1 MKQALIALFVAAF
14 GFGLVADAEAKRIG
28 GGRSSGMQRNITPQ
42 KPVAPAQG
50 ATAAPTAPVPQPSGM
65 SRWLGPVAGLAAG
78 IGLVALLS
86 HLGLG
91 EGFATIVMMLLI
103 TLAVFVVIRL
113 LFGRRTPQQ
122 SQPLQYAGGGA
133 HPSAAGNVPAAA
145 RFDAP
150 PSGGG
155 TAAVPAASGSIPA
168 GFDVD
173 GFLRQA
179 KLNFL
184 RLQAANDAKNI
195 EDIRNFTTPE
205 MFAEIKLEIEERGG
219 GTQQTDV
226 VTLNAELLDVSEEL
240 GQYIASVRFHGAI
253 RETENAAP
261 EAFDEAWHLTKPV
274 AGDRGWV
281 IAGIQQFT

>member
-133 HPSAAGNVPAAA
+133 TPSAAGNTRSGALRRPAL
-145 RFDAP
+145 RRRHGCGPCRERQHPGRLRCRRLPAP
-150 PSGGG
+150 GQ
-155 TAAVPAASGSIPA
+155 AQLPAPA
-168 GFDVD
+168 G
-173 GFLRQA
+173 RQ
-179 KLNFL
+179 
-184 RLQAANDAKNI
+184 
-195 EDIRNFTTPE
+195 
-205 MFAEIKLEIEERGG
+205 
-219 GTQQTDV
+219 
-226 VTLNAELLDVSEEL
+226 
-240 GQYIASVRFHGAI
+240 
-253 RETENAAP
+253 
-261 EAFDEAWHLTKPV
+261 
-274 AGDRGWV
+274 
-281 IAGIQQFT
+281 